1 MLDETSR
8 WVNLSDGGHLENLAT
23 MEPLRRQCKF
33 IIIDDGEADPHL
45 QFNGLATLIRTA
57 RIDLGVEID
66 INLDKIRLKKIHDE
80 DKKTNIS
87 TEHWAMGTI
96 TYPNNEKVESRR
108 SKVGGRKFEGRVG
121 KATSFSPSALPR
133 SPPTWSLP
141 LAVSRRGRSSPC
153 DSWRDYRGPRAA
165 CHLRAR
171 SCSRPSRSRGCWRG

>member
-8 WVNLSDGGHLENLAT
+8 WVNLSDGGHLENRAT

-33 IIIDDGEADPHL
+33 IIIGDGEADPHL

-66 INLDKIRLKKIHDE
+66 INLDKIRLKKIHDK
-80 DKKTNIS
+80 DKKPNIS
-87 TEHWAMGTI
+87 TGRWGRSPIRTM
-96 TYPNNEKVESRR
+96 RR